1 MSIVSGSVTIE
12 DGTKAKEEYAPARKV
27 AVTINFAVPEGA
39 VGQPFLDLAARA
51 ADNKVRE
58 MLGRPTVAP
67 DVMRAAHEML
77 TTTAPKTAL
86 QVVEA
91 VSAKTEKPAAKPKA
105 EKPAGKTKAD
115 LAKEAGLPTTDTVH
129 KAPAEALDALDET
142 PAPVAPV
149 SIGDELES
157 LGIDAAPAITDKEL
171 GDAANK
177 KAIELRAKHGDKYDP
192 TILRALLTSYYGTGT
207 RIASIPTDKRPEFME
222 TLAALK

>member
-1 MSIVSGSVTIE
+1 MNITNGHVMIE
-12 DGTKAKEEYAPARKV
+12 DGLKAKEEYAPARKV
-27 AVTINFAVPEGA
+27 QVHIAFAVPEGGDGNA
-39 VGQPFLDLAARA
+39 HIQAAGDLAQAHISRL
-51 ADNKVRE
+51 
-58 MLGRPTVAP
+58 LGKVAP
-67 DVMRAAHEML
+67 VLAQVALPAPASVAE
-77 TTTAPKTAL
+77 APKA
-86 QVVEA
+86 
-91 VSAKTEKPAAKPKA
+91 EKPIAKPKA

-142 PAPVAPV
+142 PAPAAPV

-177 KAIELRAKHGDKYDP
+177 KAIELRGKHGDKYDP

-222 TLAALK
+222 KLAALK